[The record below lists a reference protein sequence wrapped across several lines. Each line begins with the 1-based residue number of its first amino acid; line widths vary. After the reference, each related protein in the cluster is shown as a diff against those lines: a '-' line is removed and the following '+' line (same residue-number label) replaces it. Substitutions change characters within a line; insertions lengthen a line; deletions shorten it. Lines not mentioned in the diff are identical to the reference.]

1 MYALCVVQYCY
12 RLLILPTF
20 CTPCSQYIPAHLPVI
35 TFDINY
41 HALAFLHF
49 NIWLPCDRYTQP
61 SSWFPL
67 PGSVII
73 RLVGCGCVC
82 WVANCRVY
90 SHHRGGAKLR
100 LIFIWTNTLATP
112 LQWAYCNLNMLLH
125 SDSFS
130 KYLENAAK
138 HPKLS
143 EDVIK
148 RKRCTV
154 DHACIAATQSSHTF

>member
-20 CTPCSQYIPAHLPVI
+20 CTPCTHYIPAHLPVI

-73 RLVGCGCVC
+73 QLVGCGCVC

-100 LIFIWTNTLATP
+100 LIFIWTTLSQHLYSEHIATSTCCFIQIVFRCI
-112 LQWAYCNLNMLLH
+112 LKMQLNIQ
-125 SDSFS
+125 
-130 KYLENAAK
+130 N
-138 HPKLS
+138 
-143 EDVIK
+143 
-148 RKRCTV
+148 
-154 DHACIAATQSSHTF
+154 